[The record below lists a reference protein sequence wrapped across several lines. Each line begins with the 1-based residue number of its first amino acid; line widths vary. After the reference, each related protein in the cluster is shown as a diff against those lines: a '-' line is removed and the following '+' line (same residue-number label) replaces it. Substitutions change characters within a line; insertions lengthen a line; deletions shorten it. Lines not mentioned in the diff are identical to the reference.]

1 MEHVCGEN
9 CECKIRL
16 NAAIDL
22 MALSSARLKGVI
34 FTGPEEAV
42 ESALAGLRFARMRF
56 LEARADSREFC
67 QPMSRQ

>member
-1 MEHVCGEN
+1 MKHVCGEN

-34 FTGPEEAV
+34 FTGPDDAV
-42 ESALAGLRFARMRF
+42 ECALSGLRFARMRF
-56 LEARADSREFC
+56 LKGRL
-67 QPMSRQ
+67 P